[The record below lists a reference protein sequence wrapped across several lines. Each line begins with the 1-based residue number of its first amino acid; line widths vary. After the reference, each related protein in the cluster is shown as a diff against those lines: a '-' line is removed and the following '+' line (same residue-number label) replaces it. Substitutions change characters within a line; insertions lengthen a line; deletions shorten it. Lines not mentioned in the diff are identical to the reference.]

1 MKAWI
6 IKAGSTSLDGLV
18 LVDKP
23 EPIPGPGEILVRM
36 HAASLNF
43 RDLLIPAGKYFGG
56 AAAVDTIALSDGS
69 GEVVACGPGVSRFQ
83 TGDRVAGTFF
93 RNYIDGPPA
102 PVERP
107 ALGAPAGAVA
117 VDGVLAEYVVFH
129 QEDAVLIPANH
140 SYIEAA
146 TLPCAGVTAWHALMI
161 AGRPLRVGDT
171 VLTLGTG
178 GVSLHALQFAK
189 AAGANVV
196 STSSSEEKQAR
207 LQQLGAIATVNY
219 KTHPQWSDQI
229 LNATGGRGADCVVE
243 VGGAGTLKQ
252 SMLALA
258 HAGKIAMIGV
268 LAGFAGDTNP
278 HAMMLKGG
286 SLHGIF
292 VGNRAMFEQ
301 MNRAIEVNDIHPVID
316 RVFAFGEA
324 AQAYRHLQS
333 QAHFGKVVISI
344 V

>member
-1 MKAWI
+1 MKAYI
-6 IKAGSTSLDGLV
+6 VKAGSTSIDGIV

-23 EPIPGPGEILVRM
+23 QPKPGAGEILVRM

-43 RDLLIPAGKYFGG
+43 RDLLIPAGRYFGG
-56 AAAVDTIALSDGS
+56 VLGVDTIPLSDGA
-69 GEVVACGPGVSRFQ
+69 GEVVAAGAGVTRFV

-107 ALGAPAGAVA
+107 ALGVP

-129 QEDAVLIPANH
+129 QDDAVLIPANH

-146 TLPCAGVTAWHALMI
+146 TLPCAGVTAWHALMV
-161 AGRPLRVGDT
+161 AGRPLKAGDS

-189 AAGANVV
+189 AAGASVIG
-196 STSSSEEKQAR
+196 TSSSEEKQAR
-207 LQQLGAIATVNY
+207 LQQLGAAATINY
-219 KTHPQWSDQI
+219 NTYPDWSQEV
-229 LNATGGRGADCVVE
+229 LKATGGRGVDCVVE

-268 LAGFAGDTNP
+268 LSGFAGDTNP
-278 HAMMLKGG
+278 HPVMLKGG
-286 SLHGIF
+286 NMHGIF

-301 MNRAIEVNDIHPVID
+301 MNRAIEVNDIHPVIG
-316 RVFAFGEA
+316 RVFPFAEA
-324 AQAYRHLQS
+324 VEAYRYLQS

-344 V
+344 D